1 MAAFLAWLIPGL
13 GHLYQG
19 RITKAVLFFV
29 CIMGIFV
36 YGVYLGGSSELG
48 YGRAV
53 YFAFRDEEWR
63 LNYFCQIGVGLPALP
78 ACVQA
83 MRMSHGKEVFFN
95 GFMAPPRV
103 MKGPPDEADPN
114 FRQPTLD
121 TLQGVLNRNFELAT
135 FFTMVAG
142 LLNVL
147 AICDAAGG
155 PVISLPAKKEEQ
167 PNKAEKTQKS

>member
-1 MAAFLAWLIPGL
+1 
-13 GHLYQG
+13 
-19 RITKAVLFFV
+19 
-29 CIMGIFV
+29 
-36 YGVYLGGSSELG
+36 
-48 YGRAV
+48 
-53 YFAFRDEEWR
+53 
-63 LNYFCQIGVGLPALP
+63 
-78 ACVQA
+78 